1 MTKKTKKLL
10 ILYFFAA
17 ILVVSIITVKI
28 YNKPFINIAESKPSL
43 SLASEALLS
52 DFINDESTANTM
64 YLEELI
70 QVNGT
75 ITAIEKGKDGNDI
88 ITLGNENTIG
98 SIICHL
104 SKNEKNLK
112 TGQEISIKGICTGY
126 LMDVILVKCVIVP

>member
-28 YNKPFINIAESKPSL
+28 YNKPFINIVESKPSL

-52 DFINDESTANTM
+52 DFINDESTANTK

-112 TGQEISIKGICTGY
+112 IGQEISIKGICTGF

>member
-28 YNKPFINIAESKPSL
+28 YNKPFINIVESKPSL

-52 DFINDESTANTM
+52 DFINDESTANTK

-88 ITLGNENTIG
+88 ITLGNENIIG

-104 SKNEKNLK
+104 SKNEENLK

-126 LMDVILVKCVIVP
+126 LMDVILVKCVIIP